1 MSSFSPIGMNPPP
14 ELERARLFI
23 EEHLDQPLQLDDIAQ
38 RAHLS
43 RFHLIRRFQRAY
55 YETPHQYLI
64 RKRVEK
70 AKELLANSMLSITEI
85 CFAVGFESLGSFST
99 LFHKIV
105 GWSPSI
111 YRSRVLAQRQNPYK
125 FIPACMRLM
134 HGLPVDAQVRNFQ
147 EE

>member
-1 MSSFSPIGMNPPP
+1 MNPLPQ
-14 ELERARLFI
+14 LEQARCFI
-23 EEHLDQPLQLDDIAQ
+23 DEHLDQRLLLDEVA
-38 RAHLS
+38 RRVHLS
-43 RFHLIRRFQRAY
+43 RFHFLRLFRRTY
-55 YETPHQYLI
+55 YETPHQYLT

-70 AKELLANSMLSITEI
+70 AKDLLANSMLSITEI

-111 YRSRVLAQRQNPYK
+111 YRARALEQRRNPYK
-125 FIPACMRLM
+125 FIPACLRFV

-147 EE
+147 ED